1 MVFYAVK
8 ITDVEIA
15 DADSDEMEKLKAA
28 IDHFDG
34 NDVLSEHSPKVVGEF

>member
-1 MVFYAVK
+1 MK